1 MALKLYNE
9 TDIEAIADAI
19 RGKNGSSD
27 TYKVSEM
34 ADAIDDIPTGGGG
47 GADVDTGT
55 FTPSSNML
63 DVTLNTT
70 KQRDN
75 IVIWTSPAPNDSD
88 CICGTFATFM
98 WTSSIKGA
106 YWYGTT
112 PTGIASIASASHT
125 ASTFTIK
132 PHNTTRH
139 FSAGVTYNWMAW

>member
-9 TDIEAIADAI
+9 SDIQDIADAI

-47 GADVDTGT
+47 DVDIDTGT
-55 FTPSSNML
+55 FTPSSNTL
-63 DVTLNTT
+63 DVTVNTT
-70 KQRDN
+70 KQRN
-75 IVIWTSPAPNDSD
+75 TIVIWASSVPNDADGIS
-88 CICGTFATFM
+88 GVFATFV

-112 PTGIASIASASHT
+112 PTGIASIATASHT

-139 FSAGVTYNWMAW
+139 FGSGITYNWMAW